1 LSVAQRT
8 SEPRRAVRAS
18 GARWKAALRVA
29 ERWAAPLAA
38 AVLIAIMSWPFLLL
52 PDSFGGDWRTH
63 SWYVAHQ
70 MQSLLDDHVPTL
82 FLNVDNASFYPH
94 YAFYGG
100 TLYALAGLLSIAL
113 GGVARNGY
121 VAGWILASSA
131 GYVGWAWLGRMAGL
145 GRWTAQVPAVVFLTS
160 PYLVMMAYVRGDWP
174 EYVAVSSMPLL
185 AASAVS
191 VVRSDRLRPLPM
203 VALAGSAVTFSGSHN
218 ITLLWGS
225 AFFVLLAAAL
235 CACVPAARRQVS
247 RRGVLRLLGV
257 LVSAVMV
264 NAWFLLPD
272 VAYQAQTQIAQTYDV
287 ARGYVRDSGALVAR
301 EYLLGLSRRPAQPG
315 SDFVVTLP
323 VLAIAW
329 ALAAGALAGRRPWGR
344 TWLRVFGVLAAV
356 AAAFMVVMTHVGLL
370 LALPKPFVMIQF
382 GYRLES
388 YILLAICGGVL
399 AGLVLLRHATGR
411 RRWWPWALV
420 PVLVWS
426 VVGGV
431 GQVGRY
437 GTVAAIDTYRQP
449 IIGSLGDFA
458 DASTPEIA
466 PGQRARVTFPLDQ
479 IHHDRVTIT
488 ATASPGQ
495 LLDTDLIVMP
505 ALIHVEGARIVGSV
519 TAPTNTTGLQRRAV
533 LQVDRDATPGAARIT
548 VGAAH
553 PPAVAIGRLLSVL
566 GLVGLLAG
574 FVVAV
579 AGAWRTRRGGGVPRR
594 PGDGRGR

>member
-1 LSVAQRT
+1 MSIAQRT
-8 SEPRRAVRAS
+8 SEPRWAARRS
-18 GARWKAALRVA
+18 GGRSKPALRLA
-29 ERWAAPLAA
+29 ERWAAPLAG
-38 AVLIAIMSWPFLLL
+38 AVVIAIMSWPLVLL

-70 MQSLLDDHVPTL
+70 TRSLLDDHLPTL

-100 TLYALAGLLSIAL
+100 TLYALAGLLSIVL

-121 VAGWILASSA
+121 VVSWILASSA
-131 GYVGWAWLGRMAGL
+131 GYVGWVWLGRMAGL

-160 PYLVMMAYVRGDWP
+160 PYLVTMAYVRGDWP
-174 EYVAVSSMPLL
+174 EYVAVSSIPLL

-191 VVRSDRLRPLPM
+191 VLRSDRLRPLAM
-203 VALAGSAVTFSGSHN
+203 MALAGSAITFSGSHN

-225 AFFVLLAAAL
+225 AFFLILVAAL

-247 RRGVLRLLGV
+247 RRGVARV
-257 LVSAVMV
+257 LVVLVPAVLV

-272 VAYQAQTQIAQTYDV
+272 VAYQAQTQIAQTYEV
-287 ARGYVRDSGALVAR
+287 ARGYVREAGALVAH
-301 EYLLGLSRRPAQPG
+301 EYLFGLRRRPAQPG

-323 VLAIAW
+323 VLAMAW
-329 ALAAGALAGRRPWGR
+329 ALAGGALAGRRPWGR
-344 TWLRVFGVLAAV
+344 TWLRVYGLMAVVAAV
-356 AAAFMVVMTHVGLL
+356 FLVVMTHVGLL

-382 GYRLES
+382 SYRLES
-388 YILLAICGGVL
+388 YVLLAISGGVL
-399 AGLVLLRHATGR
+399 VALVLLRDATGW

-420 PVLVWS
+420 PVLAWS

-458 DASTPEIA
+458 DASTREIA
-466 PGQRARVTFPLDQ
+466 PGGRARVTFPLEQ

-505 ALIHVEGARIVGSV
+505 ALIHVDGARIVGMV
-519 TAPTNTTGLQRRAV
+519 TAPTNTTGLQRHAV
-533 LQVDRDATPGAARIT
+533 LQVDRDATPGAAKIT
-548 VGAAH
+548 VRAAQ

-574 FVVAV
+574 FVGAV
-579 AGAWRTRRGGGVPRR
+579 AGAWRARSGRRRRVESGG
-594 PGDGRGR
+594 